1 MSEQRNVTEPGEQVY
16 APRSSWL
23 PAFLAFAICLA
34 AIGIYIE
41 FMVPG
46 WIFSVIGLV
55 VAAFVFRAMSRGAAA
70 DYFRL
75 RRKQR
80 VRGAV
85 LPVETI
91 SVPTKRG

>member
-1 MSEQRNVTEPGEQVY
+1 MSDDGRRRVTEPGELVY
-16 APRSSWL
+16 RPGSSWL
-23 PAFLAFAICLA
+23 PVFLAFALCLA
-34 AIGIYIE
+34 AVGVYIE
-41 FMVPG
+41 FMVAG

-55 VAAFVFRAMSRGAAA
+55 TAALVFRSMTRDSVA
-70 DYFRL
+70 DYYRL

-91 SVPTKRG
+91 TPPKR